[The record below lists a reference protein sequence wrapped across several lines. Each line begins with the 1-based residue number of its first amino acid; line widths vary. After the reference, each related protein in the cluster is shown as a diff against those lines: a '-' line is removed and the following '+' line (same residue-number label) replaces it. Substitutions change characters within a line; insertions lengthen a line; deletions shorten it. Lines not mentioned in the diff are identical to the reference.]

1 MMSIYRQAKVFIQGR
16 IAGILAETEN
26 GYQFAYDRTYLESKN
41 PLAVSLTLPL
51 TQTPY
56 EQKTLFAFFDGLIPE
71 GWMLNVVQKRW
82 GIVQND
88 RFGVLLKACHDC
100 IGDVQIFAIEESE

>member
-56 EQKTLFAFFDGLIPE
+56 EQKTLFGCLGQWKHHLVADDWREKPPQDAIFPEGVGDDGPSPPFDGQL
-71 GWMLNVVQKRW
+71 R
-82 GIVQND
+82 
-88 RFGVLLKACHDC
+88 R
-100 IGDVQIFAIEESE
+100 